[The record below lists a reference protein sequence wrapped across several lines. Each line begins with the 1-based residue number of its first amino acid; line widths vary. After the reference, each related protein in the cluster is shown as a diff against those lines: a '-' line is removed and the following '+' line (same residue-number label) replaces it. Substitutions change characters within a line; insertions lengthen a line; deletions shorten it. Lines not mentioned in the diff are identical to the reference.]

1 VKTKRTLPL
10 GKTYNERAIALAEH
24 LGIDVPPRP
33 LTGAQFVTLW
43 AEIGKQL
50 LPFEQPEP
58 LTLKQLWAEIGMFLA
73 EQKAPEFQ
81 WPPGRPK
88 GTFRSDSKDAKR
100 QRKRRTKKT
109 GTLIDLLQ
117 PRRDQR

>member
-1 VKTKRTLPL
+1 MTKRTLPR
-10 GKTYNERAIALAEH
+10 GTTYNDRAIALAKH
-24 LGIDVPPRP
+24 LGIDVPPGP
-33 LTGAQFVTLW
+33 LTGEQWVTLW
-43 AEIGKQL
+43 AQIGKIL

-58 LTLKQLWAEIGMFLA
+58 ATLRQLWAEIGMFLA
-73 EQKAPEFQ
+73 EKKEPEFQ

-88 GTFRSDSKDAKR
+88 GTFKSESKDAKR

-117 PRRDQR
+117 MWQDRQ